1 MRTECQAHVHSDIVV
16 CGGGPAGIMAA
27 VSAARMGCKVSIIE
41 HFGFFGGAATACL
54 VVPISGFFKNEERVV
69 GGLPWEFISELIRLN
84 AARPEM
90 PKGHI
95 SVDPEYYKL
104 AAQRMILKERITRRQ
119 LLGIGLILV
128 ALVLLNL

>member
-54 VVPISGFFKNEERVV
+54 VVPISGFFKNGERVV
-69 GGLPWEFISELIRLN
+69 GGLPWEFISELIRLKFPGCCGSF
-84 AARPEM
+84 AAMASFCAPWAR
-90 PKGHI
+90 KNHQQ
-95 SVDPEYYKL
+95 SWWNKKAL
-104 AAQRMILKERITRRQ
+104 A
-119 LLGIGLILV
+119 
-128 ALVLLNL
+128 